1 MEHEYL
7 VEIVIESKPVLKDPE
22 GNTIAT
28 DLMRKHGFEMV
39 QGVRTAKLLRV
50 RLSAVNEQ
58 KAMQIAEKMVIE
70 LRLANPV
77 AQTYSISIKK

>member
-1 MEHEYL
+1 MEKDYL

-22 GNTIAT
+22 GNTIAN

-50 RLSAVNEQ
+50 KIKTLSEQ
-58 KAMQIAEKMVIE
+58 KAGQIAEKMVTE